1 MIPNSDNKKTI
12 IKSIKLSVN
21 TMSKIDKYM
30 KENQLNKFSKFIDS
44 LIEKEL
50 NKEGKTLFSVWLKD
64 HKQKMNLGQLSFFV
78 CEYHTCVSIVNVL

>member
-50 NKEGKTLFSVWLKD
+50 NKEGKTLFSV
-64 HKQKMNLGQLSFFV
+64 
-78 CEYHTCVSIVNVL
+78 